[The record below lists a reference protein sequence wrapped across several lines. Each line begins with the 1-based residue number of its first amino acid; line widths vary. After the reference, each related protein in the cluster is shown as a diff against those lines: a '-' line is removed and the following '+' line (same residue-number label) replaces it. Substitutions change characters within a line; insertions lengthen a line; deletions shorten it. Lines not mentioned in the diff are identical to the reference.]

1 MLARIG
7 FRYVDRIDPFDGG
20 PHYEAKREEIAPVR
34 AHRRLVLAKEPLAP
48 GGRDPEF
55 LAGVVRTAG
64 PNRFRAVRT
73 RARVSGRRIRLP
85 VEATRLLGVKRRGR
99 AGRGPVRLTRG

>member
-20 PHYEAKREEIAPVR
+20 PHYEARLAEISVVR
-34 AHRRLVLAKEPLAP
+34 GHRRLVVAEEPLEP
-48 GGRDPEF
+48 GKRDPEV
-55 LAGVVRTAG
+55 LAAVVRTAG

-73 RARVSGRRIRLP
+73 RARVTGKRVRVP
-85 VEATRLLGVKRRGR
+85 PEAARLLGVTQGDEIDVVPF
-99 AGRGPVRLTRG
+99 G

>member
-20 PHYEAKREEIAPVR
+20 PHYEARREEITLVR
-34 AHRRLVLAKEPLAP
+34 AHRRLALAGEPLPA
-48 GGRDPEF
+48 GGRDPEV

-73 RARVSGRRIRLP
+73 RARVSGDAVRLP
-85 VEATRLLGVKRRGR
+85 AAAARTLGVKPGE
-99 AGRGPVRLTRG
+99 PVHLVPFA